1 VLDGR
6 LASDSVCCVHL
17 APDPGSLFPPEVIA
31 VELAGAAYSLGYLC
45 TSLVARAFQVDGVE
59 LPARRGGVALFV
71 PAVVA
76 LAVAAVVGE
85 SVRLLPEAP
94 LSLSGAAAVL
104 GLGPAC
110 GAALAWARSVNPNAE
125 QQLAD
130 SWGFWIGAA
139 AAGLWLGFWLHGG

>member
-1 VLDGR
+1 
-6 LASDSVCCVHL
+6 VHL
-17 APDPGSLFPPEVIA
+17 ALDPGPLFPPEVIA

-45 TSLVARAFQVDGVE
+45 TSLLARAFQVDGVE
-59 LPARRGGVALFV
+59 LPARRGGVVLFV

-110 GAALAWARSVNPNAE
+110 GAAIAWAGRVNPGIQRKRSPRKLVRLTRFRTARIDPPNV
-125 QQLAD
+125 
-130 SWGFWIGAA
+130 SV
-139 AAGLWLGFWLHGG
+139 